1 MAAVTAIFIARS
13 ATAPMEQIEVADVEA
28 GRGIVG
34 DRYHAGAGTWSKPG
48 EEHRDRRQLTLIE
61 SEAVDAVARDY
72 GIALW
77 AGSTRRNVVTRGIS
91 LNHLVGVEFTVG
103 SARLR
108 GVKLCEPCGHLEQ
121 VSGQL
126 IRKPLVHRGG
136 LNCEV
141 LETGRI
147 EVGAPI
153 HVDQHVE
160 VSLG

>member
-1 MAAVTAIFIARS
+1 MGVPPSRPF
-13 ATAPMEQIEVADVEA
+13 VC
-28 GRGIVG
+28 
-34 DRYHAGAGTWSKPG
+34 
-48 EEHRDRRQLTLIE
+48 RDRERCVRSSRNVLSVQSRRVVLREVGRRLGQEPVRGQNVRI
-61 SEAVDAVARDY
+61 AGDAVARDY

-77 AGSTRRNVVTRGIS
+77 AGSTRRNIVTRGIS

-103 SARLR
+103 SVHLR

-121 VSGQL
+121 VSGQP

-153 HVDQHVE
+153 HVGDHVE
-160 VSLG
+160 LTLG